1 MKVILLE
8 DVKGKGKKGQLINV
22 PDGYARN
29 CLFPKNLAK
38 EANAQAMTELKNAE
52 SSKQHKID
60 VDKENANK
68 AKSIL
73 DGKELIVHAKAGAQ
87 GGKLFGK
94 VTSKEISDT
103 IKSTYNL
110 EIDKRKIELKSDIKT
125 HGIFECHVKLYSGI
139 IAKLNIKVTD

>member
-68 AKSIL
+68 AKSLL
-73 DGKELIVHAKAGAQ
+73 DGKELIIHAKAGAQ

-103 IKSTYNL
+103 IKATYNL

-125 HGIFECHVKLYSGI
+125 HGIFQCQVKLYSGI
-139 IAKLNIKVTD
+139 IANLNINVTD

>member
-68 AKSIL
+68 AKSLL

-103 IKSTYNL
+103 IRSTYNL

-125 HGIFECHVKLYSGI
+125 HGIFECQVKLYSGI